1 MFGTYPEGE
10 GVDHERHM
18 RRAVEIARGNP
29 DAPFGCVIV
38 DGETGEILAEG
49 LNDAEKSPILHGET
63 AAIMGLLEK
72 RPETDTARVV
82 LYTTAEPC
90 PMCSGA
96 ILWSGIPRA
105 VLGTRLET
113 LKGLGRPVIDVPC
126 EEVSRRASFGRF
138 EVTRGVLEGECD
150 ALFEEMA
157 RRADGR

>member
-1 MFGTYPEGE
+1 MFGTYPEGG

-18 RRAVEIARGNP
+18 RRAIEIARGNP

-38 DGETGEILAEG
+38 DGKTGEVLAEG

-63 AAIMGLLEK
+63 AAVMNLFDG
-72 RPETDTARVV
+72 RPDVDASNLV

-96 ILWSGIPRA
+96 ILWSGIPRV

-113 LKGLGRPVIDVPC
+113 LEGLGRPVIYLPC
-126 EEVSRRASFGRF
+126 EEVSRRASFGGF
-138 EVTRGVLEGECD
+138 GVTHGVLEGECD

-157 RRADGR
+157 RRAESL